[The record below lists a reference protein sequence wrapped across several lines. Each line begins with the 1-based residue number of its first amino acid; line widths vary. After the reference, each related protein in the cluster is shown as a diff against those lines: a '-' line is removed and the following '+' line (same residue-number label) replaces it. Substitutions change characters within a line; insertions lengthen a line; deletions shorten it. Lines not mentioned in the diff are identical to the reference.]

1 MYKNIMLISLLSYS
15 SVCVA
20 TEAEVAALAVST
32 AAELCQTP
40 DQRGENHRLKLQ
52 GQAQASLGK
61 TLRQLAQLNGNAEAE
76 YQAEEWVG
84 VNQNQ
89 LAQAMQNGN
98 SCKLEVFKLIMS
110 GSNTKGWSDDR
121 APQAQGGKTSGPF
134 LQHTNGGASPL
145 LADPRNFHSKVEGC
159 NNVEAN
165 ARVELLDEYQGG
177 GVTFVKV
184 KVLEGTCSD
193 RVGWTNKDFFK
204 L

>member
-1 MYKNIMLISLLSYS
+1 MYKNIILISLLSS
-15 SVCVA
+15 SSFCLA

-40 DQRGENHRLKLQ
+40 VQKGENHRLKLR

-61 TLRQLAQLNGNAEAE
+61 TLRQLAQLNGNADAE

-121 APQAQGGKTSGPF
+121 APQAQRGKTSGPF

-145 LADPRNFHSKVEGC
+145 LTDPRNFHSKVEGC

-184 KVLEGTCSD
+184 KVLEGTCSGL
-193 RVGWTNKDFFK
+193 VGWTNKNFYK